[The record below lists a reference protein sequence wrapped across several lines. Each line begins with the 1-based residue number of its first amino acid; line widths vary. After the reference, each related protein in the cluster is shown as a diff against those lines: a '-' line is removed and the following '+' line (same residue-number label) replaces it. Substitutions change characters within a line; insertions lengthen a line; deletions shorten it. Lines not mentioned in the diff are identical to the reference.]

1 MTDETTF
8 TWPMPPGIQ
17 PTHGLGE
24 VEQLL
29 RHMAALHQHA
39 DEDEQRDGDE
49 QEGIHRREHALRQK
63 SIGIEVKSVDDAD
76 RGQAER
82 DRERN
87 AERTQQQEEDEKRD
101 AHGCGSLSER

>member
-1 MTDETTF
+1 MAHAAR
-8 TWPMPPGIQ
+8 Q
-17 PTHGLGE
+17 PADAGLGE

-29 RHMAALHQHA
+29 RDAAALHQHA

-49 QEGIHRREHALRQK
+49 QERVHRREHALRQQ
-63 SIGIEVKSVDDAD
+63 IDRRRGEGVDDAD

-87 AERTQQQEEDEKRD
+87 AERAQQQEEDEKGD
-101 AHGCGSLSER
+101 AHDFPAHCRER